1 VGEFSYVKFPQDI
14 VHQKLFKSIQ
24 FLPIISTYKGILLR
38 QCIIILSIVCIL
50 FIYQLLI
57 FNQVSK

>member
-24 FLPIISTYKGILLR
+24 FLPIISTYKGILFKTVYNNTQYSLYT
-38 QCIIILSIVCIL
+38 
-50 FIYQLLI
+50 IYI
-57 FNQVSK
+57 PTFNI